1 MINQRIFQPF
11 FKGARCGLE
20 SVQKEGSL
28 TINLAGGER
37 ISGYI
42 FLGSQSALRYSEELI
57 SDLFNDRPVFS
68 PFEMESP
75 STIRIIN
82 KKNIISLSTAEDLGT
97 EKKRGKKKR
106 VNLVLVNGQTFTGN
120 LIIDQ
125 PEYRARVLDGC
136 F

>member
-1 MINQRIFQPF
+1 MEHVVDLKVSKRKVP
-11 FKGARCGLE
+11 
-20 SVQKEGSL
+20 L

-42 FLGSQSALRYSEELI
+42 FFGSQSVLRYSEELI
-57 SDLFNDRPVFS
+57 SDLSNDHPAFS

-82 KKNIISLSTAEDLGT
+82 KKNIIFLSTAEDLGT

-106 VNLVLVNGQTFTGN
+106 VNVVLVNGQAFTGN

-125 PEYRARVLDGC
+125 PEHRARVLDGC